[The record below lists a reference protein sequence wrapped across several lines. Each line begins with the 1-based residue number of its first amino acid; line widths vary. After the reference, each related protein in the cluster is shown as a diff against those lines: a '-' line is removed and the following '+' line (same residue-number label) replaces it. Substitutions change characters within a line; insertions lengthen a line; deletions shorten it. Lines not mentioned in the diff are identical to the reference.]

1 MTIATNRM
9 EPTNERLVAMLERM
23 VLIRRVE
30 EQLGDDSRSGVLPGN
45 VHLYVGQEAVAVG
58 VCEHL
63 ADTDLITSTHRAHGH
78 FLAKGGSARALIAE
92 IHGKST
98 GACKGYGGSMHVADF
113 SKGMLG
119 ANAIVGGGIGLSAGA
134 ALAVQT
140 RGDGQVCVCFL
151 GDGAAGE
158 GVLYEVMNIAAL
170 WKLPLILICEANA
183 YAGISTSGAVTA
195 GQIIDRAAP
204 YGIPCERVDGNDL
217 VAVWRAAGEA
227 VERAR
232 CGEGPSFILAD
243 TYRLRGHIEIEAGFL
258 VKKYR
263 TDEEIADWALRD
275 PIPRLAASLAETG
288 ALAPDAISAIE
299 AKVAAQVADA
309 HAFAIESPAPGAE
322 AAAALLADV

>member
-1 MTIATNRM
+1 MAAATNRM
-9 EPTNERLVAMLERM
+9 EPSNGRLLAMLERM

-45 VHLYVGQEAVAVG
+45 VHLYIGEEAVAVG
-58 VCEHL
+58 VCDHL
-63 ADTDLITSTHRAHGH
+63 ADTDMITSTHRAHGH
-78 FLAKGGSARALIAE
+78 FLAKGGSPRALIAE

-98 GACKGYGGSMHVADF
+98 GACKGYGGSMHVADL

-134 ALAVQT
+134 ALAAQA

-170 WKLPLILICEANA
+170 WKLPLIMVCEANV
-183 YAGISTSGAVTA
+183 YAGITTTRAVTA
-195 GQIIDRAAP
+195 GEIIDRVAP
-204 YGIPCERVDGNDL
+204 YGISCERVDGNDL
-217 VAVWRAAGEA
+217 TAVWRAAGEA
-227 VERAR
+227 IERAR
-232 CGEGPSFILAD
+232 CGEGPSFIQAD

-258 VKKYR
+258 VKTYR
-263 TDEEIADWALRD
+263 SDEEIAEWALRD
-275 PIPRLAASLAETG
+275 PIPRLAARLDEAGELG
-288 ALAPDAISAIE
+288 PEAMSAIE
-299 AKVAAQVADA
+299 ATVVGQVADA
-309 HAFAIESPAPGAE
+309 HAFAIASPVPGAD